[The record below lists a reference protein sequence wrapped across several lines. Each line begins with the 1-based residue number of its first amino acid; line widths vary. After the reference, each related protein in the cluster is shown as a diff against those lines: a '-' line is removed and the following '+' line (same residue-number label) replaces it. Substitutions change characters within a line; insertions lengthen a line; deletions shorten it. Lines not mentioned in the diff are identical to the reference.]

1 MSADAVSEIRLR
13 VRYAETDQMGVAH
26 HAQYLVWCEHARI
39 EHLRR
44 LGASYR
50 SLEERGLRLTVA
62 RAQVRYGA
70 PARFDDEL
78 RIRCWVRELGSRL
91 LVFGYHI
98 DRPVDAAAIATASVA
113 LVPVDG
119 RMRVI
124 RLPDELRKLLV
135 AVPDPFKLG
144 F

>member
-1 MSADAVSEIRLR
+1 MSRDTVSEIRLR

-26 HAQYLVWCEHARI
+26 HAQYLVWLEHARI

-44 LGASYR
+44 LGVSYR
-50 SLEERGLRLTVA
+50 SLEEQGVRLAVA
-62 RAQVRYGA
+62 KTQVRYGA

-78 RIRCWVRELGSRL
+78 RIRCWVRESASRL
-91 LVFGYHI
+91 LVFGYYI
-98 DRPVDAAAIATASVA
+98 DRPLDGIAIATASVT

-124 RLPDELRKLLV
+124 RLPRELLDLLV
-135 AVPDPFKLG
+135 AVPDPFKLSL
-144 F
+144 